1 MIVSILI
8 DQWRIGDIGFTG
20 WSYYM
25 LADRCA
31 KHGWRLITEE
41 RYRDWV
47 PEHPETSDA
56 VGGQPA
62 WSYTYTGHEREIAE
76 GRIVTLPEAIF
87 DTLEEEYGDLAV
99 NRMQTRDVPE
109 LESALDAIL
118 DSFAA
123 EEPIEALVTY
133 PKMLQSISTIAA
145 RRGIPTFVYESSPM
159 RNPVY
164 ED

>member
-31 KHGWRLITEE
+31 RHGWRLITEE

-76 GRIVTLPEAIF
+76 GE
-87 DTLEEEYGDLAV
+87 DSY
-99 NRMQTRDVPE
+99 
-109 LESALDAIL
+109 SALTNMQLSRYSCLTSGSSRICSRLIL
-118 DSFAA
+118 IF
-123 EEPIEALVTY
+123 
-133 PKMLQSISTIAA
+133 
-145 RRGIPTFVYESSPM
+145 FW
-159 RNPVY
+159 N
-164 ED
+164 